1 MWNEILG
8 RAGGWASDPDVRDQ
22 ILSRWLNK
30 YLKAVMRAQS
40 QEWEDRAW
48 LALYNYLIHPISP
61 RKPFSLST
69 HEADGLVAALQEQVR
84 VLRERQR

>member
-1 MWNEILG
+1 
-8 RAGGWASDPDVRDQ
+8 
-22 ILSRWLNK
+22 
-30 YLKAVMRAQS
+30 MRAQS

-84 VLRERQR
+84 SLKE